1 MIVVLLWIGLFVL
14 IMPWIEYVSH
24 RWFMHRPTLGKR
36 NSVYREHH
44 VEHHHLGLNEQI
56 HVDMHLLQINNGI
69 SGAAMVSGIWLVF
82 GAIPAATWLACLIV
96 YGLAWTAIHRSS
108 HDLSNNWLSRTWYGR
123 KAIEHHLA
131 HHERPYCNFGTV
143 FWFTDW
149 FLFTKGRR

>member
-24 RWFMHRPTLGKR
+24 RWFMHRPTLGKKQ
-36 NSVYREHH
+36 SVYRKHH
-44 VEHHHLGLNEQI
+44 VEHHHRGMNDNQHI
-56 HVDMHLLQINNGI
+56 DMHMLQPENAVTSLLLVVAI
-69 SGAAMVSGIWLVF
+69 SWF
-82 GAIPAATWLACLIV
+82 GMIPAATWFVCLV
-96 YGLAWTAIHRSS
+96 LYGFAWTAIHRSS

-149 FLFTKGRR
+149 FLFTKGRRK